1 MSAHGEAARETPQ
14 LSAALWYASLGW
26 SVVPTH
32 RIVNGACSCPAGA
45 ACTSKGKH
53 PAVAWTPYQSVAAT
67 IEQIRA
73 WFGPGGL
80 FAGHGVGIVTGAVSG
95 FVVVDVDEGP
105 GKAGGETL
113 NDLQFLNGDM
123 PHTVVARTGGGGKH
137 IFLLHPGGVWVTTGR
152 NVLGPGVDVRGD
164 GGFIV
169 AAPSLHESGRY
180 YLWDAACHPRDTPI
194 AAAPAWVVEMAEG
207 SAPDP
212 ATGQRAPSTGTTGTG
227 EIVRDSWGR
236 VIDGRERFMVGI
248 VCGVIASLAREA
260 DALPTV
266 EAVVAE
272 AWPTYERGAR
282 ARGASLEADGRGE
295 TLMRQRAGHFL
306 RRAEKGKWKLDKRE
320 APPFGEDKGDALMRA
335 TPVEELDFSIIQ
347 PRRWVYGRELIRGYV
362 SVLAS
367 VGGVGKTAYALLAAI
382 CMALGLP
389 LLGVT
394 VHGRT
399 RVWVINL
406 EDPLEEMRRRMAAA
420 MRHHKIEVANLAG
433 WLFLDSGRDQ
443 PLVVTIRGQDGALWM
458 APVVPAFVAE
468 IKRRGIGAVLVDPL
482 VHSHTANE
490 NDNTEMA
497 FVMGLWARVAHE
509 GDCAVWLAHHFRK
522 GGQGGDADAVR
533 GAGAIQGA
541 VRAMHTLSAMTEEE
555 AERVGV
561 KAEDRLGYIRHDSVK
576 QNMAKA
582 PAKADWYRL
591 VSVPLGNGNLAY
603 PDGDEVQTVERWSPP
618 SPWTGLTWD
627 AVEQI
632 LARIVRG
639 TVLGE
644 PCALA
649 KQAGDRWAG
658 HAVMAFHK
666 TATVGQ
672 AADILKRW
680 VANGVLVPGEW
691 KAPKTRKTTGC
702 VTVDQG
708 KFQEMRRRATTP
720 ETESE
725 VL

>member
-1 MSAHGEAARETPQ
+1 MSAQTSETPQ

-67 IEQIRA
+67 VEQIRT

-207 SAPDP
+207 SAPDA
-212 ATGQRAPSTGTTGTG
+212 ATGQRAPSTGTGTG

-248 VCGVIASLAREA
+248 VCGVIASLAREVG
-260 DALPTV
+260 ALPTV

-272 AWPTYERGAR
+272 AWPTYERGVR

-306 RRAEKGKWKLDKRE
+306 RRAEQGKWKLDKRE
-320 APPFGEDKGDALMRA
+320 APPFGEIKGDLRA
-335 TPVEELDFSIIQ
+335 TPVEGLDLGNI
-347 PRRWVYGRELIRGYV
+347 PARRWVYGRELIRGYV
-362 SVLAS
+362 SILAS
-367 VGGVGKTAYALLAAI
+367 VGGTGKTAYAMLVAV
-382 CMALGLP
+382 CVALGLP
-389 LLGVT
+389 LLGVV
-394 VHGRT
+394 VHGRG
-399 RVWVINL
+399 VAWLFNL
-406 EDPLEEMRRRMAAA
+406 EDPAEEMRRRLAALL
-420 MRHHKIEVANLAG
+420 RYHKVAIADLAG
-433 WLFLDSGRDQ
+433 RLFMDSGRDQ
-443 PLVVTIRGQDGALWM
+443 PLVVTMRARDGTLMM
-458 APVVPAFVAE
+458 APIVPALVAE
-468 IKRRGIGAVLVDPL
+468 IKRRGVTLFVPDPL
-482 VHSHTANE
+482 VHSHGASENNNE
-490 NDNTEMA
+490 EMA
-497 FVMGLWARVAHE
+497 FVMHLWARVSHE
-509 GDCAVWLAHHFRK
+509 GDCAVWLPHHFRK
-522 GGQGGDADAVR
+522 GGVGGDADAVR

-541 VRAMHTLSAMTEEE
+541 ARVMSTMSTMTEEE

-561 KAEDRLGYIRHDSVK
+561 KERDRRTFVRHDAVK
-576 QNMAKA
+576 QNMAR
-582 PAKADWYRL
+582 PAAHADWYRL
-591 VSVPLGNGNLAY
+591 VSVNLGNGTLLY
-603 PDGDEVQTVERWSPP
+603 PDGDEVQTIESWTPP
-618 SPWTGLTWD
+618 SPWTDLTWEMI
-627 AVEQI
+627 EQI
-632 LARIVRG
+632 LTRLDKG

-644 PCALA
+644 RYGFDHR
-649 KQAGDRWAG
+649 AGDRWAG

-666 TATVGQ
+666 AATEGQ
-672 AADILKRW
+672 ATAILKKW
-680 VANGVLVPGEW
+680 ADAGLLTIVKWMN
-691 KAPKTRKTTGC
+691 PKTRKE
-702 VTVDQG
+702 VDAVAVDQAV
-708 KFQEMRRRATTP
+708 FSEMRGRFPTP
-720 ETESE
+720 FDANVET
-725 VL
+725 